1 MSELYNQ
8 EFKDKFMNEVY
19 ADTKG
24 NQYNV
29 YFLFKKISKYEKND
43 NMDISEFT
51 RGDIRDVLEEIK
63 PFSLGDAQ
71 RKVKYLEDYITWMLR
86 NGYSKRKNNISPLAG
101 VDEAFYK
108 STLDNN
114 RKLYYSYDEFQDI
127 LEETPNAQD
136 QAMLA
141 LMFQGIIGE
150 EFNELTHL
158 SYYDID
164 WNNAIITI
172 NNREDKLT
180 DSVITVTREV
190 NDRVLYYLERGHHAT
205 EYYRSNDKYGK
216 AQILVPSD
224 LILKNTT
231 SARLK
236 EGASVSPSAIYGR
249 ISRLK
254 DFLDLEYFTSKTV
267 MQSGMLYMAYDLIF
281 NQKKYTN
288 LSTELYQEIGAYY
301 NYSTMRQQ
309 NGDVQY
315 NRNFMAKFINPE
327 NLLNLYGVEV
337 TESKARL

>member
-8 EFKDKFMNEVY
+8 KIKETFLHDAY
-19 ADTKG
+19 ADSEG
-24 NQYNV
+24 SRHNV
-29 YFLFKKISKYEKND
+29 FYLFKKIAKYEKNRD
-43 NMDISEFT
+43 KDISDFT
-51 RGDIRDVLEEIK
+51 RDEIRNVLESIR
-63 PFSLGDAQ
+63 PFSLADAK
-71 RKVKYLEDYITWMLR
+71 RKGNYLNFYISWMIE
-86 NGYSKRKNNISPLAG
+86 NGYRLNNISPLLAA
-101 VDEAFYK
+101 DDNFYK

-150 EFNELTHL
+150 EFKELTHL

-164 WNNAIITI
+164 WKNGIVTI

-190 NDRVLYYLERGHHAT
+190 NDRVLYYLERAHNAT
-205 EYYRSNDKYGK
+205 EYYRSNDKFGK
-216 AQILVPSD
+216 AQNLVPSD

-236 EGASVSPSAIYGR
+236 EGSSVSPSALYGR